1 MCEIHTIENIR
12 LVPCDRI
19 RPITLL
25 SDIPHPDMWG
35 DARSQQKSETVAITY
50 NRHRCKRHF
59 IILFP
64 CSWLH
69 ENFPTTRKREITS
82 LHGLS
87 LGDATSQAM
96 GAKSCLRLFR
106 ELSTNSRTTHFW
118 SVTGRIVHGGLNY
131 MNDDDNQR
139 PATHLN
145 CGYAFLVSLLAPN
158 DYLCFNFIIPYRRR
172 KSWHLVQYMTDHHT
186 ACAASRKQWP
196 LHGLGSSITRLLIRF
211 RLAKWLENF
220 RQQVF
225 LSRTLGCKS
234 TIPDRDIVCVVWH
247 LA

>member
-82 LHGLS
+82 LLGLS

-96 GAKSCLRLFR
+96 GAKSCLRLFW
-106 ELSTNSRTTHFW
+106 ELSTNSRTATHFW

-145 CGYAFLVSLLAPN
+145 CGYAFLVSLLTPN
-158 DYLCFNFIIPYRRR
+158 DCVFQFHHAVSSQKKLAFGSIHDRSSHCLC
-172 KSWHLVQYMTDHHT
+172 S
-186 ACAASRKQWP
+186 
-196 LHGLGSSITRLLIRF
+196 
-211 RLAKWLENF
+211 LAKTVTVAW
-220 RQQVF
+220 
-225 LSRTLGCKS
+225 
-234 TIPDRDIVCVVWH
+234 PW
-247 LA
+247 